1 VALPLSQALLILL
14 SSTWER
20 KHERVYSRAENL
32 FNMVQQPDFMD
43 TNLASLIAEMV
54 TAFVGRLLA

>member
-1 VALPLSQALLILL
+1 
-14 SSTWER
+14 
-20 KHERVYSRAENL
+20 
-32 FNMVQQPDFMD
+32 MVQQPDFMD